1 MCETIPIP
9 EEFDISHMIIGE
21 IQEENEAREQED
33 ITERSKKPVSDMFFS
48 PSARESYQEQPLLSN
63 TMKPNL
69 SSHSLKHLDTQPHEI
84 DSRFNSTMFKT

>member
-48 PSARESYQEQPLLSN
+48 PSARESY
-63 TMKPNL
+63 
-69 SSHSLKHLDTQPHEI
+69 
-84 DSRFNSTMFKT
+84 